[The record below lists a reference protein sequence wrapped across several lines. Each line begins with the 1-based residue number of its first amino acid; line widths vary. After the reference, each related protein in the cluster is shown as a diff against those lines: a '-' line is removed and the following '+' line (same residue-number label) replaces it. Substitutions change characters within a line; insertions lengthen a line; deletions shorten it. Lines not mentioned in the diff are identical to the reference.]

1 MGVGLGS
8 SIFFRELRPPLFF
21 FVNPKTTPSFM
32 VECRGKVLFND
43 IVIAISI
50 RFRLDS
56 TLLVPSRFSSLL
68 LNRLCPVSYHPA
80 SKGPP
85 YIVYIYIY
93 IYMATHSQENF
104 LLPHSRLSIMA
115 VGWSRTLFANL
126 ALSQHPTSFRA
137 ECACAKNQA
146 TKTIFTTFHRCM
158 CAFVCVCVCVSVCAR
173 VSV

>member
-1 MGVGLGS
+1 
-8 SIFFRELRPPLFF
+8 
-21 FVNPKTTPSFM
+21 M

-56 TLLVPSRFSSLL
+56 TR
-68 LNRLCPVSYHPA
+68 PVSFLVLVAQQVVSSFLSPSQQRTTLY
-80 SKGPP
+80 S
-85 YIVYIYIY
+85 IYIYIY

-115 VGWSRTLFANL
+115 VGWSWTLFANL

-158 CAFVCVCVCVSVCAR
+158 CAFVCVCVCV
-173 VSV
+173 